1 MLCLNLKGFPPSHV
15 FIVMFAK
22 ISHYLWKD
30 CAENNTVTI
39 PDCRYSVAVPELTQ
53 YPEFLVVVAL
63 LKTTQMLVL
72 LSGGLSGVSQLM
84 HGSISRIFLNSGIDF
99 LTEFKQSTLLEGSYL
114 NEQKVQM

>member
-1 MLCLNLKGFPPSHV
+1 MLKFKRIPPSHV

-63 LKTTQMLVL
+63 LKTTQMLVCFRA
-72 LSGGLSGVSQLM
+72 GFRGCATYA
-84 HGSISRIFLNSGIDF
+84 RFDF
-99 LTEFKQSTLLEGSYL
+99 TNFFKQW
-114 NEQKVQM
+114 N